1 MIQIILIF
9 AVVLLVLYRQLS
21 EQEVTHKTKSYLLI
35 MLIGLYF
42 VYQQSSH
49 MNWNSSLLLAVV
61 FGDIAIPVFFG
72 WLRAVSTH
80 VYLGTKGNVV
90 RKGSLLTLALWV
102 IYIIIR
108 GSISYFI
115 KDSENFMLFSLGLS
129 LLVQREIIWKIAQEK
144 FSSQIK
150 NNESH

>member
-1 MIQIILIF
+1 
-9 AVVLLVLYRQLS
+9 
-21 EQEVTHKTKSYLLI
+21 
-35 MLIGLYF
+35 
-42 VYQQSSH
+42 

-61 FGDIAIPVFFG
+61 FGDIAIPVLFG

>member
-1 MIQIILIF
+1 
-9 AVVLLVLYRQLS
+9 
-21 EQEVTHKTKSYLLI
+21 
-35 MLIGLYF
+35 
-42 VYQQSSH
+42 

-61 FGDIAIPVFFG
+61 FGDIVIPVLFG
-72 WLRAVSTH
+72 WLRAVSTR
-80 VYLGTKGNVV
+80 VYLGTKGNIQLVV

-129 LLVQREIIWKIAQEK
+129 LLVQREIIWKIAQEQ

>member
-61 FGDIAIPVFFG
+61 FGDIAIPVLFG

-144 FSSQIK
+144 FSSQLK
-150 NNESH
+150 NIVSH